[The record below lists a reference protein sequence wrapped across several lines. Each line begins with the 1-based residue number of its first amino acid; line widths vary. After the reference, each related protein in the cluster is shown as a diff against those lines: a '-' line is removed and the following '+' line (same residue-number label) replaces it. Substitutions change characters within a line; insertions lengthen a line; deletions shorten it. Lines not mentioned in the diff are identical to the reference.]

1 MGEHQIERMTAL
13 RQERDNLRAALAWS
27 LSHGTAAD
35 GDGAGDRLRMGLRL
49 VAALWFFW
57 YADGAPI
64 EGARWLDALFSR
76 LDGAPREP
84 RSLTLQARALAG
96 ASWLAYV
103 RSQSAKA
110 ATLANRS
117 LQVLEGDDDAE
128 ARANAWTTLG
138 AVALET
144 NDVEGAGTAVSAGPG
159 PRSTSGPRVVDRCVA
174 DQPRL
179 PRVPAGRP
187 GGGLAV

>member
-76 LDGAPREP
+76 LDGAPTRAAVPHLAGSGARRCELAGIRSVPVREG
-84 RSLTLQARALAG
+84 RQARQQEPPG
-96 ASWLAYV
+96 A
-103 RSQSAKA
+103 R
-110 ATLANRS
+110 R
-117 LQVLEGDDDAE
+117 
-128 ARANAWTTLG
+128 R
-138 AVALET
+138 
-144 NDVEGAGTAVSAGPG
+144 
-159 PRSTSGPRVVDRCVA
+159 
-174 DQPRL
+174 
-179 PRVPAGRP
+179 
-187 GGGLAV
+187 